1 MNNPG
6 KISVLWIRVVE
17 VEKSRWFWKH
27 QDTLMGGWEGWEKEG
42 GVRKGD
48 S

>member
-1 MNNPG
+1 MKNPG

-27 QDTLMGGWEGWEKEG
+27 QDTDGWMGGTGEGG